1 MSNNNQDATRA
12 QLSDATAM
20 AEATCS
26 KCHGWVSEQDRPG
39 FLMCDHSRQITTAE
53 QRGYE
58 RGVKALRD
66 ALIKDATLNERW
78 ITPHATKLLDAE
90 SGDAE

>member
-1 MSNNNQDATRA
+1 MKLHRGCAHQPELGNMTPCAICVA
-12 QLSDATAM
+12 
-20 AEATCS
+20 
-26 KCHGWVSEQDRPG
+26 
-39 FLMCDHSRQITTAE
+39 AE

-78 ITPHATKLLDAE
+78 ITPHATELLDAE